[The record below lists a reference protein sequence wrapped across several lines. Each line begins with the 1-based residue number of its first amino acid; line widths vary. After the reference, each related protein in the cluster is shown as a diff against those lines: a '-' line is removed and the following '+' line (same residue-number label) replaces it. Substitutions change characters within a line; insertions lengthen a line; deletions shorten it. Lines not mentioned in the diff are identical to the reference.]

1 MVMKRCFGV
10 RLGLL
15 LSLTVFVP
23 VFLMTNNLCAI
34 EFSADTIM
42 TFKGEQKMLGK
53 MFYKKDMFRM
63 DMKSPDDV
71 SMITRLDKKLVW
83 NVMHRERMYMELPI
97 SSAKRPMVEERLEGE
112 IERKLVGKET
122 IDGHPTEKY
131 LVTYKSNGKQ
141 EQIYQWFATDIKFP
155 IKTQSVDNS
164 WSQEFRNINI
174 KEQPVSLFEVP
185 SGYKKFQMPEGMP
198 MMKMK

>member
-34 EFSADTIM
+34 EFSADTVM

-83 NVMHRERMYMELPI
+83 NIMHRERMYMELPI
-97 SSAKRPMVEERLEGE
+97 SSAKRPMVEEKLEGE

-122 IDGHPTEKY
+122 IDVHPTEKY

>member
-1 MVMKRCFGV
+1 MVMKRCFGI

-15 LSLTVFVP
+15 LSLTVFVL

-83 NVMHRERMYMELPI
+83 NIMHRERMYMELPI
-97 SSAKRPMVEERLEGE
+97 SSAKRPMVEEKLEGE

-122 IDGHPTEKY
+122 IDVHPTEKY